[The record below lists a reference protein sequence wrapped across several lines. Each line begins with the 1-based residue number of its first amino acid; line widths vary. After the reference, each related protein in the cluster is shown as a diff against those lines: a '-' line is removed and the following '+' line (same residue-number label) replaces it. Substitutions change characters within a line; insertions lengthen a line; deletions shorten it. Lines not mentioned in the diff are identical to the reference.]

1 MVSTRKKRQSSKRL
15 LSQIDDFDQDVIIGN
30 TTSERRENVVV
41 NGGVDDQNFT
51 GGTSNVSSIVN
62 ENALNV
68 KTLERCFNERIDREM
83 RNIVDTVED
92 KIQNAVLT
100 AIDNIVTPKIE
111 LAIRSINASS
121 GRDVTSASGDSER
134 REYEGI
140 NASFENASAN
150 NRTLGMAN
158 TNDETRHDF
167 HDGVSELPV
176 LEAQF
181 DRQPPFHHIPSG
193 ASSEV
198 HHMVTGVKERHDML
212 TEGSQQIHNR
222 HHMVTGVKERHDMLT
237 EGSQQIH
244 NRHHMVTGQT
254 AHINQIPEFLT
265 GRTQT
270 SRNPSYHQYQ
280 NLSTQVS
287 QDNNLPVV
295 EHTPTHQNL
304 DANNSINRLADAIAG
319 ITTQQPSQA
328 TTMLKPVSISTLIFD
343 GKNEKFELFE
353 DLFHTML
360 KMQPEMTEAMKINH
374 FHAHFRK
381 EALQTFRNIS
391 AVNKKT
397 LNDVLIVF
405 RRKYVK
411 PESQATAKHKWHK
424 LTFDPNTKSLPD
436 FLEELNECAEKAFGD
451 NAQHM
456 IDSLLYAKLP
466 PHLKRSLNLAHLEN
480 GTYDQIVAHLEREL
494 ELSGLENDGEL
505 TIPTMTTVPL
515 NDNQQNTEQTKVVC
529 YYCKKPGHVIRDCR
543 KRMRKE
549 QERGNPSTQK
559 MKPSTS
565 KTYAPCPHCQR
576 TNHPPEQCWSG
587 PNAANRP
594 KRFKQAYP
602 EDNQSD
608 GQNHG
613 NLTYSGPSSILK
625 NSLN

>member
-1 MVSTRKKRQSSKRL
+1 MVSTRKKRQSNKRL
-15 LSQIDDFDQDVIIGN
+15 LSQLDDFDQDMIIGN
-30 TTSERRENVVV
+30 AVSERQENAVV
-41 NGGVDDQNFT
+41 NMGMNDRDFT
-51 GGTSNVSSIVN
+51 VSNSSNNTAVN
-62 ENALNV
+62 ENAMNV
-68 KTLERCFNERIDREM
+68 KTLERRFNERIDREM
-83 RNIVDTVED
+83 SNIVDTVED
-92 KIQNAVLT
+92 RIQNAILT
-100 AIDNIVTPKIE
+100 AIENIVTPKIE
-111 LAIRSINASS
+111 LAIRSTNASS
-121 GRDVTSASGDSER
+121 GRDVTSVIANSER
-134 REYEGI
+134 GERVGI
-140 NASFENASAN
+140 NASFENASEN
-150 NRTLGMAN
+150 NNTLHVPSVS
-158 TNDETRHDF
+158 DETRLNIPDEV
-167 HDGVSELPV
+167 GELSVP
-176 LEAQF
+176 ETRF
-181 DRQPPFHHIPSG
+181 DRQPHTP
-193 ASSEV
+193 
-198 HHMVTGVKERHDML
+198 HMVTGIKGRHNIL
-212 TEGSQQIHNR
+212 PENSEHIHNS
-222 HHMVTGVKERHDMLT
+222 HHMMT
-237 EGSQQIH
+237 E
-244 NRHHMVTGQT
+244 QT

-270 SRNPSYHQYQ
+270 SRNPSSHQYQ

-328 TTMLKPVSISTLIFD
+328 TTMLKPVSTSTLIFD

-374 FHAHFRK
+374 FHAHLRK

-397 LNDVLIVF
+397 LDDVLIVF

-549 QERGNPSTQK
+549 QERGNDPSTQK

-602 EDNQSD
+602 EDNQND